1 VVSNLLCHE
10 ENVMRNLI
18 SPVLVGCVLTT
29 SLLSATANA
38 ADRIGA
44 EPHVLVQYAD
54 LDLTNAKGVEVLY
67 GRIEQAAQR
76 LCTDSG
82 FRRVDE
88 RVREQQCVSRTMSD
102 TVTKIRNDRLAALY
116 KQHTSKAG

>member
-18 SPVLVGCVLTT
+18 SPVLVGCVLTA

-44 EPHVLVQYAD
+44 QPHVLVQYAD

-67 GRIEQAAQR
+67 GRIEKAAQR

>member
-1 VVSNLLCHE
+1 
-10 ENVMRNLI
+10 MRNLI

-102 TVTKIRNDRLAALY
+102 TVTKIQNDRLAALY
-116 KQHTSKAG
+116 KQRASNAG